1 MGILA
6 GEATLLF
13 CLVFSRYQLS
23 ILKGWMDDLR
33 VYVLFSV
40 QYLGHIRTMRVDNE
54 RLCAMEPRLQ
64 LRRFPLER
72 GSNSGPLDQ
81 QASA

>member
-1 MGILA
+1 
-6 GEATLLF
+6 
-13 CLVFSRYQLS
+13 
-23 ILKGWMDDLR
+23 MDDLQFH
-33 VYVLFSV
+33 VLFNV
-40 QYLGHIRTMRVDNE
+40 QYLSHIRTIKVDTE

-72 GSNSGPLDQ
+72 GSNSEPLDQ